1 MTLSRAAGLCL
12 SIFIAATLVVS
23 CSSTSNTTQN
33 NNPDTVEPR
42 ESRYP
47 DWYNTSGR
55 LQADDKGFT
64 TYATAIDTDSVTAA
78 KKAGD
83 QARAQLQSGVSSRLE
98 SVRNDAVIELGSNSG
113 VDSPKFLIA
122 LRNAESDIAS
132 VAGVEQREVKA
143 LDNGTYRAFAEA
155 YIDRESL
162 IEELDKAL
170 SANGNAWNNLKN
182 SQAFSKF

>member
-1 MTLSRAAGLCL
+1 MLMAA
-12 SIFIAATLVVS
+12 ILVVS
-23 CSSTSNTTQN
+23 CASTSNTTQEN
-33 NNPDTVEPR
+33 RSETVEPS

-47 DWYNTSGR
+47 DWYNTNGR
-55 LQADDKGFT
+55 LQVDDEGFT
-64 TYATAIDTDSVTAA
+64 TFATAIDTDSVTAA
-78 KKAGD
+78 EKAGD
-83 QARAQLQSGVSSRLE
+83 QARAKLQSGVSSRLE

-132 VAGVEQREVKA
+132 VAGVEQTEVKV
-143 LDNGTYRAFAEA
+143 LDNGNYRGFAEA